1 MSNFEFGFAKE
12 DITPKRGLPLAGYFN
27 LRPNRGA
34 LDRLAI
40 KAAVF
45 RENGV
50 YTAIVS
56 YDLCLFYSS
65 FCHDIDAMLAAE
77 NSPLAGNVLY
87 CATHTHTGPYVVS
100 FFGHPCDE
108 EYVASVKAKT
118 VAALRDAS
126 PPSLRQNFTPQKPSA
141 PPSLSTAATS

>member
-12 DITPKRGLPLAGYFN
+12 DITPKRGLTLAGYFN

-34 LDRLAI
+34 LDRLSI

-56 YDLCLFYSS
+56 YDLCLFYAS
-65 FCHDIDAMLAAE
+65 FCRDIDAMLAAE
-77 NSPLAGNVLY
+77 NGTETY
-87 CATHTHTGPYVVS
+87 EGGFRVVS
-100 FFGHPCDE
+100 FKRSTRNTPWN
-108 EYVASVKAKT
+108 SAK
-118 VAALRDAS
+118 
-126 PPSLRQNFTPQKPSA
+126 
-141 PPSLSTAATS
+141 